1 MKGTG
6 KIWFSL
12 VVFVLCA
19 CRTVPENITSSDV
32 KVHTGITGH
41 IVRDS
46 VFVHDSIY
54 VRERPDTVFFTRYRT
69 LYKENVVR
77 DTVLLYDTLY
87 KERIVTRYTAP
98 PGCVNVEWMWLAVP
112 IGILLLIIAPK
123 VIRLL
128 LKFFVGV

>member
-12 VVFVLCA
+12 VVFALCA
-19 CRTVPENITSSDV
+19 CRTVPENIAGSDV
-32 KVHTGITGH
+32 NVHTSIVGH

-46 VFVHDSIY
+46 VFVHDSIF

-77 DTVLLYDTLY
+77 DTVLLCDTLY
-87 KERIVTRYTAP
+87 SERTVTRYTAP
-98 PGCVNVEWMWLAVP
+98 PGCVSVEWRWLALLV
-112 IGILLLIIAPK
+112 GLLLLLIAPK

-128 LKFFVGV
+128 LKLYVGV